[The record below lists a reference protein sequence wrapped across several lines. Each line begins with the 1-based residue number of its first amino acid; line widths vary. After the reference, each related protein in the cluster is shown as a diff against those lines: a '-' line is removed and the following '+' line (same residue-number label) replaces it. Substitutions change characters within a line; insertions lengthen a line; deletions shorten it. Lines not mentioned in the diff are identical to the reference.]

1 MKKLRTLERKYIPN
15 LRHKK
20 GYKNFKKGLGLL
32 FIPFIL
38 PIYFIKHGTMYIA
51 SKIRFK
57 RGNEKPDII
66 LSNIIAGWANLAF
79 PSERIEKV
87 AMQRAEICAKCPF
100 AVMMNGTHTIT
111 VDGKSTNVRG
121 MKCDK
126 CGCPLSAKIRA
137 LEDRCPIGKW

>member
-1 MKKLRTLERKYIPN
+1 MRRLRTLERKYIPN

-20 GYKNFKKGLGLL
+20 GYKTIKKIVGLL

-38 PIYFIKHGTMYIA
+38 PIYFIKKGIMYLA
-51 SKIRFK
+51 SKVRIK
-57 RGNEKPDII
+57 RSGIKPDII

-79 PSERIEKV
+79 PSERVEKV
-87 AMQRAEICAKCPF
+87 AMQRASICSTCPH
-100 AVMMNGTHTIT
+100 AVMLNGTHTIT
-111 VDGKSTNVRG
+111 VDGVSTNVKG
-121 MKCDK
+121 MKCDM

>member
-1 MKKLRTLERKYIPN
+1 MKKLRTLERKYIPE

-20 GYKNFKKGLGLL
+20 GYKNFKKVLGLL
-32 FIPFIL
+32 CVPFIL
-38 PIYFIKHGTMYIA
+38 PIYFAKQGFMFIA
-51 SKIRFK
+51 SKVRFK
-57 RGNEKPDII
+57 RSGEKPDII

-79 PSERIEKV
+79 PSERVEKI